1 MLENLVTE
9 TEKKESPLYQCKKGP
24 SQIYH
29 KNTETICSVE
39 ENVKKKK
46 KHLTQWATNMQLK
59 TLFGY
64 Y

>member
-39 ENVKKKK
+39 ENVKNKQNKKTPDTVSN
-46 KHLTQWATNMQLK
+46 KHAT
-59 TLFGY
+59 
-64 Y
+64 